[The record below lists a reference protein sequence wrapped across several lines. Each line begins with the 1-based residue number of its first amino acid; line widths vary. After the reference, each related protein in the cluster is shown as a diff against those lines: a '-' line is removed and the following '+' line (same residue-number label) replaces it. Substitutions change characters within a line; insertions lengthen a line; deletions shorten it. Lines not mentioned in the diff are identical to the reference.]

1 MIIKVDG
8 GREYDAVFAYAPT
21 MDGKCVIQLRSDDR
35 PLSEIAREFEGADYI
50 ERFSAEEGDAGYT
63 GYTQLQAVER
73 QGDAVTITMTRPQVE
88 GGMAHES
95 V

>member
-1 MIIKVDG
+1 MTIRVDG

-21 MDGKCVIQLRSDDR
+21 MDGKCVIRLRSDDR
-35 PLSEIAREFEGADYI
+35 PLSEIAREFEGASCI
-50 ERFSAEEGDAGYT
+50 ERLSEEEGDAKYT

-73 QGDAVTITMTRPQVE
+73 QGDAVTLAMTRPKAE
-88 GGMAHES
+88 GGAAHEG